1 MSKGKEV
8 FDLLRQLARNAYFY
22 LLLRSFSN
30 FESLSHKKR

>member
-22 LLLRSFSN
+22 LLP
-30 FESLSHKKR
+30 LSKSRKKYIFLT